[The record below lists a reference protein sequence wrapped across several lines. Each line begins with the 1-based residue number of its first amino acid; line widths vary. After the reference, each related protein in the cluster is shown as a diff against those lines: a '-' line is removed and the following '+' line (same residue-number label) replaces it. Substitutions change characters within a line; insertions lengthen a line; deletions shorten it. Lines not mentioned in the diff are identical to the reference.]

1 MGSQRSLQSSF
12 LFVDRLCGALKMGWQ
27 LASQRWADCIQL
39 YSQFVSLNF
48 RIFHRPSSF
57 ADNGESLQEI
67 CLISQLMD
75 QRFNECMVRGLS
87 SGKSA
92 EAGGGRKNVVF
103 IVYNFFEKCLNQSL
117 AAAFRAPKRC
127 GLLFN

>member
-1 MGSQRSLQSSF
+1 MDGR
-12 LFVDRLCGALKMGWQ
+12 

-57 ADNGESLQEI
+57 AVNGVNLQET
-67 CLISQLMD
+67 CLTSQLMD
-75 QRFNECMVRGLS
+75 WGFNECEVMGQIT
-87 SGKSA
+87 GKSKD
-92 EAGGGRKNVVF
+92 GGGERKNVVF

>member
-1 MGSQRSLQSSF
+1 MCNGLHR
-12 LFVDRLCGALKMGWQ
+12 

-48 RIFHRPSSF
+48 RIFHRLSSF
-57 ADNGESLQEI
+57 AANGVNLQET

-75 QRFNECMVRGLS
+75 RRFNSQALGGHIK
-87 SGKSA
+87 GKHPN
-92 EAGGGRKNVVF
+92 GGGDAKNVVF

-117 AAAFRAPKRC
+117 AATFRAPNRC
-127 GLLFN
+127 GLLFT

>member
-1 MGSQRSLQSSF
+1 M
-12 LFVDRLCGALKMGWQ
+12 

-48 RIFHRPSSF
+48 RIFHRLSSF
-57 ADNGESLQEI
+57 AVNGVNLQET
-67 CLISQLMD
+67 CLTSQLMV
-75 QRFNECMVRGLS
+75 QGFNECLVIGQIP
-87 SGKSA
+87 GKTRD
-92 EAGGGRKNVVF
+92 GGVERKNVVF

>member
-1 MGSQRSLQSSF
+1 MCNGLHR
-12 LFVDRLCGALKMGWQ
+12 

-48 RIFHRPSSF
+48 RIFHRLSSF
-57 ADNGESLQEI
+57 AVNGVSLQET

-75 QRFNECMVRGLS
+75 RRFNSQALGGHIK
-87 SGKSA
+87 GKHPN
-92 EAGGGRKNVVF
+92 GGGDAKNVVF

-117 AAAFRAPKRC
+117 AATFRAPNRC
-127 GLLFN
+127 GLLFT